1 MQPEKTPKNGPGEKS
16 LSGEAPLQKPPSM
29 LWFVIPLGLIMLYA
43 LLTR

>member
-1 MQPEKTPKNGPGEKS
+1 MHREESESSGEKA
-16 LSGEAPLQKPPSM
+16 APGDGKLHKPPSM